1 MGRLVAMQG
10 SSNEQR
16 LDLHPVETLAVVY
29 KDFLFGRVGDVCA
42 SLEFPYGLRKVGL
55 VRVVACVKD

>member
-1 MGRLVAMQG
+1 MGRLIAMRG

-16 LDLHPVETLAVVY
+16 LDLHPVEALAVVN
-29 KDFLFGRVGDVCA
+29 KDFLFGCVGDVCA